1 MTIQYERNI
10 YFWCMTIRFTSLL
23 QTLDI
28 NGDGLLDYDE
38 IKQFLDSSGDT
49 TAVKKVLREY
59 FDNHLDAD
67 TLGEIDFMSFLDL
80 VNSITVDNNY
90 EDDSG
95 TTVQRQNSGLLSGKK
110 TVEILRK
117 LSLETILNN
126 QLF

>member
-1 MTIQYERNI
+1 M
-10 YFWCMTIRFTSLL
+10 
-23 QTLDI
+23 DI

-80 VNSITVDNNY
+80 VNSITVDNNC
-90 EDDSG
+90 ENACDGS
-95 TTVQRQNSGLLSGKK
+95 TVQRQNSGLLSGKK